1 MLSAVKFVRVDS
13 AGERKKDSS
22 GHKVKPRKGSDDS
35 SDSEH
40 EKRRKKR
47 KRERGGK
54 KGKRKGRR
62 GSESEAGESESDI
75 EDGRA
80 TRRAR
85 KREERRKR
93 RGKWIE
99 DVADGSDD
107 SEGSDEEG
115 DEIRAGVTAVHCTLL
130 SLNASTPFLSA
141 PPVLLSPSPGVRPG
155 AGSGAGFDGGLG
167 ARSEGA
173 GQGGQQARE
182 AAGLEWMMRA
192 PERPLSETR
201 AVEEEE
207 EKGRKECFS
216 APFRVALIPLWYAAL
231 VVCVFQHVVLGSSAR
246 ELNPYFKT
254 GDGFPDSAAAHPAAD
269 PAAHP
274 AAQRPGSARPA
285 PPPGVG
291 DGGASWRLKA
301 LRRAKEQAEREGK
314 RLSEVVSDRRGG
326 RDDGGEEEE
335 DEEEER
341 RMRGGRRGYLE
352 GVSAGARAGMR
363 VPQQESVSWRR
374 RGEGGA
380 PGGRGGAGGKVRD
393 GEGGEGKGSEE
404 RKQAWKGV
412 GAWRPG
418 MGVGRRGGWAD
429 GVLEEAARSVN
440 AFADDGGFLAQQ
452 LARGDVAGHGVGG
465 GESEKGVAAGEEAR
479 GADGG
484 RRGATGETGR
494 DSAGSGGAGGKAEGV
509 TAGDGKKSERREGGE
524 GRASEDGGKRGAGE
538 EVGRCSGG
546 GGEGMEG
553 GAERVAAAA
562 VDAGDA
568 RVQEIL
574 AGGLT
579 ANQMAAKAM
588 RLKLMGKAEE
598 ADCWQVGWAQVGWAQ
613 VGWAQVGWAQ
623 VGWAQV
629 GWAQVGWA
637 QRAAAAKSQPPPPA
651 PPPALLAAPATST
664 LEPRA
669 LGEGRGDGEGEA
681 GEGEGRREVVQLP
694 LLDGSG
700 RYLPAVMA
708 AREGRDEVQAGR
720 REKRVERYDVEGG
733 TGQRASARPP
743 CAGPRSGLV
752 AARMVDCGLGVVGR
766 GDGHGMGEA
775 RGGTDAQGQG
785 MASKSSS
792 TSSAIP
798 SLPSAPPSL
807 DYAPPSLDYAPPSL
821 DYAPPSLDYA
831 PPSLDHA
838 PPSLDHAPPSLDHA
852 PPSLDHAPPSLDHAP
867 PSLDHAPPSL
877 DHAPPSLDYAPPSLD
892 HAPPS
897 LDHAPPSLDHAP
909 PSLDHAP
916 PSLDHA
922 PPSLDYAPPSLDHAP
937 PSLDHAPP
945 SLDHAP
951 PSLDHAPPSLDHAP
965 PSLDYA
971 PPSLDHAPPSLDHA
985 PPSLDH
991 APPSL
996 DHAPPS
1002 LDHAP
1007 PSLDYAPPS
1016 LDHAPPSL
1024 DHAPPSLDYAPLTG
1038 SAPARPA
1045 GIGRAGGRYKGPVA
1059 VDDEYDWD
1067 EGLQAGGG
1075 GGGRKKGRPSQ
1086 QQREKAGQVGEY
1098 RRQAAVQ
1105 QRCQQCIDSPARPR
1119 HLVVSVA
1126 AHSYLMLPPGGSL
1139 LPNHVL
1145 IVPSEHEGSMRVVE
1159 EAVWDEV
1166 RNFKKCL
1173 TRMAMAVEEGA
1184 GVIFLESAVGVGG
1197 AGRQRKHCYV
1207 EAIPVPAAVM
1217 AQAPLYFKKV
1227 GRAGPNGT
1235 CTDVCFPSTSTS
1247 YAPQS
1252 GGWFEAGSLQTGKCV
1267 KGKGVPWRE
1276 ALDEAESEWSQQHS
1290 KRILDT
1296 RAIRGGLRGAI
1307 PPNFPYFHVEF
1318 GLQGGYCHVIDD
1330 ESSFKASLGRDVIAG
1345 MMEMDPQRFGGRAR
1359 ARGGRGGVGSRP
1371 QEVQQSVAKFMES
1384 WKPFDWTKMLD
1395 G

>member
-35 SDSEH
+35 SDSER
-40 EKRRKKR
+40 ERRRKKR
-47 KRERGGK
+47 KKERGGK
-54 KGKRKGRR
+54 KGKRRGRR
-62 GSESEAGESESDI
+62 GGESEAGESESDS

-99 DVADGSDD
+99 DVSDGSDD

-115 DEIRAGVTAVHCTLL
+115 DEIRAGVTA
-130 SLNASTPFLSA
+130 
-141 PPVLLSPSPGVRPG
+141 G
-155 AGSGAGFDGGLG
+155 AGSGAGLGAGLG

-173 GQGGQQARE
+173 GQGGQQSRE
-182 AAGLEWMMRA
+182 AAGMEWMMRA
-192 PERPLSETR
+192 PERPLGEAR

-207 EKGRKECFS
+207 EKGRKQ
-216 APFRVALIPLWYAAL
+216 I
-231 VVCVFQHVVLGSSAR
+231 VLGSSAR

-269 PAAHP
+269 PAAHS
-274 AAQRPGSARPA
+274 AAQRLGSARPA

-314 RLSEVVSDRRGG
+314 RLSEVVSDRWGSLSSLTARLSSARAAPAFAHKHAARDRERGVGEDRGDEGEGAKDGRGEGEREGKRSRDGEGLRIEDVKGDGGRGGEGKGWRGKEGGTRDKGSGGRGGWRQEGEREREGEGRGRRGG

-341 RMRGGRRGYLE
+341 RMRGGRMGYLE
-352 GVSAGARAGMR
+352 GVSVGARAGMR

-380 PGGRGGAGGKVRD
+380 RGERGVAGDKSRA
-393 GEGGEGKGSEE
+393 GEGGGGEGGEE

-452 LARGDVAGHGVGG
+452 LARGDVVAGPDAGGGKPLRGVGTR
-465 GESEKGVAAGEEAR
+465 EEAR
-479 GADGG
+479 GADG
-484 RRGATGETGR
+484 RSGAAGARGR
-494 DSAGSGGAGGKAEGV
+494 DAGGAGEKAEGV
-509 TAGDGKKSERREGGE
+509 TAGDGDKSDWREGGE
-524 GRASEDGGKRGAGE
+524 GRASEGRASEGRASEGRASEDSGERGAGE
-538 EVGRCSGG
+538 EVGRFARG

-553 GAERVAAAA
+553 GGGAA

-588 RLKLMGKAEE
+588 RLKLMGNADE
-598 ADCWQVGWAQVGWAQ
+598 ADCWQVGWAQRGWAQGGWAQGGWAQVGWAQ

-623 VGWAQV
+623 VGWGEWRMVRECGSGVWLRECA
-629 GWAQVGWA
+629 
-637 QRAAAAKSQPPPPA
+637 RAAAAKSQPPPPA

-669 LGEGRGDGEGEA
+669 LGEGRGDGEGER

-694 LLDGSG
+694 LVDGSG

-733 TGQRASARPP
+733 TGQRARYFADDDGASLQQ
-743 CAGPRSGLV
+743 LV
-752 AARMVDCGLGVVGR
+752 AAERAGADDLGGWDRRV
-766 GDGHGMGEA
+766 A
-775 RGGTDAQGQG
+775 
-785 MASKSSS
+785 
-792 TSSAIP
+792 
-798 SLPSAPPSL
+798 
-807 DYAPPSLDYAPPSL
+807 
-821 DYAPPSLDYA
+821 
-831 PPSLDHA
+831 
-838 PPSLDHAPPSLDHA
+838 
-852 PPSLDHAPPSLDHAP
+852 
-867 PSLDHAPPSL
+867 
-877 DHAPPSLDYAPPSLD
+877 
-892 HAPPS
+892 
-897 LDHAPPSLDHAP
+897 
-909 PSLDHAP
+909 
-916 PSLDHA
+916 
-922 PPSLDYAPPSLDHAP
+922 
-937 PSLDHAPP
+937 
-945 SLDHAP
+945 
-951 PSLDHAPPSLDHAP
+951 
-965 PSLDYA
+965 
-971 PPSLDHAPPSLDHA
+971 
-985 PPSLDH
+985 
-991 APPSL
+991 
-996 DHAPPS
+996 
-1002 LDHAP
+1002 
-1007 PSLDYAPPS
+1007 
-1016 LDHAPPSL
+1016 
-1024 DHAPPSLDYAPLTG
+1024 
-1038 SAPARPA
+1038 A
-1045 GIGRAGGRYKGPVA
+1045 GIGRTGGRYKGPVE

-1067 EGLQAGGG
+1067 EGLHAGGG

-1086 QQREKAGQVGEY
+1086 QQREKAGQVGEF

-1145 IVPSEHEGSMRVVE
+1145 IVPSEVSHTVQWPHKAPLTLKTPAAVAMHARAPHSLTPSTPCHSPPRWWQHEGSMRVVE

-1173 TRMAMAVEEGA
+1173 TRMAMATQEGA
-1184 GVIFLESAVGVGG
+1184 GVIFLESAMGVGG

-1217 AQAPLYFKKV
+1217 AQAPLYFKK
-1227 GRAGPNGT
+1227 
-1235 CTDVCFPSTSTS
+1235 
-1247 YAPQS
+1247 
-1252 GGWFEAGSLQTGKCV
+1252 
-1267 KGKGVPWRE
+1267 

-1290 KRILDT
+1290 KRIIDT
-1296 RAIRGGLRGAI
+1296 RAIRGGLRSAI

-1318 GLQGGYCHVIDD
+1318 SLQGGYCHVIDD
-1330 ESSFKASLGRDVIAG
+1330 ESAFKASLGRD
-1345 MMEMDPQRFGGRAR
+1345 
-1359 ARGGRGGVGSRP
+1359 
-1371 QEVQQSVAKFMES
+1371 EVQQSVTKFMES

>member
-1 MLSAVKFVRVDS
+1 MKGPRGLGATGPGTKGA
-13 AGERKKDSS
+13 AGPETK
-22 GHKVKPRKGSDDS
+22 GAAGPRCDGAAGPETKGP
-35 SDSEH
+35 
-40 EKRRKKR
+40 
-47 KRERGGK
+47 RGL
-54 KGKRKGRR
+54 
-62 GSESEAGESESDI
+62 
-75 EDGRA
+75 
-80 TRRAR
+80 
-85 KREERRKR
+85 
-93 RGKWIE
+93 
-99 DVADGSDD
+99 
-107 SEGSDEEG
+107 
-115 DEIRAGVTAVHCTLL
+115 VHCTLL
-130 SLNASTPFLSA
+130 SLNASTPFLSS
-141 PPVLLSPSPGVRPG
+141 PPVLLSPSPGARPG

-192 PERPLSETR
+192 PERPLGETR

-207 EKGRKECFS
+207 EKGKGEAFHKVLLCPFQFCS
-216 APFRVALIPLWYAAL
+216 APFSVALIPLWYAPL
-231 VVCVFQHVVLGSSAR
+231 VVVLGSSAR
-246 ELNPYFKT
+246 ELNPYFKS

-269 PAAHP
+269 P

-314 RLSEVVSDRRGG
+314 RLSEVVSDRWGSLSSLTARLSSARAAPAFAHKHAARDRERGAGEDRGEEGEGAQDGREKREREGKLSRGVEGSRIEDKEGDGEGKGWRGKEGGTRDKGIGGRGRWGQEGKRERQGEGRGRRGG

-352 GVSAGARAGMR
+352 GVSGGARAGMR

-380 PGGRGGAGGKVRD
+380 PGGRGGTGDKVRD

-452 LARGDVAGHGVGG
+452 LAHGPVAGQGAGGAESERGVG
-465 GESEKGVAAGEEAR
+465 AAEEAR

-484 RRGATGETGR
+484 RRGTAGERGR
-494 DSAGSGGAGGKAEGV
+494 DATSSGGAGGRAEG
-509 TAGDGKKSERREGGE
+509 AAIGDGEKSERREGGE
-524 GRASEDGGKRGAGE
+524 QRASEDGVQKGAGE
-538 EVGRCSGG
+538 EVGRIG
-546 GGEGMEG
+546 GGESMEG
-553 GAERVAAAA
+553 GAERVGGAA

-588 RLKLMGKAEE
+588 QLKLMGKAEE
-598 ADCWQVGWAQVGWAQ
+598 ADCW
-613 VGWAQVGWAQ
+613 
-623 VGWAQV
+623 
-629 GWAQVGWA
+629 

-651 PPPALLAAPATST
+651 PPPALLAVPATST

-669 LGEGRGDGEGEA
+669 LGEGRGDGEEEEEERG
-681 GEGEGRREVVQLP
+681 GRREVVQLP
-694 LLDGSG
+694 LVDGSG

-708 AREGRDEVQAGR
+708 AREGRGEVQAGR
-720 REKRVERYDVEGG
+720 REKRVERYDVEAG
-733 TGQRASARPP
+733 TGKRA
-743 CAGPRSGLV
+743 
-752 AARMVDCGLGVVGR
+752 R
-766 GDGHGMGEA
+766 GDGHGMGEP
-775 RGGTDAQGQG
+775 RGGTDGKHEQQPI
-785 MASKSSS
+785 S
-792 TSSAIP
+792 TPSAIP
-798 SLPSAPPSL
+798 SLPSVPPSL
-807 DYAPPSLDYAPPSL
+807 E
-821 DYAPPSLDYA
+821 
-831 PPSLDHA
+831 
-838 PPSLDHAPPSLDHA
+838 
-852 PPSLDHAPPSLDHAP
+852 
-867 PSLDHAPPSL
+867 
-877 DHAPPSLDYAPPSLD
+877 
-892 HAPPS
+892 
-897 LDHAPPSLDHAP
+897 
-909 PSLDHAP
+909 
-916 PSLDHA
+916 
-922 PPSLDYAPPSLDHAP
+922 
-937 PSLDHAPP
+937 
-945 SLDHAP
+945 
-951 PSLDHAPPSLDHAP
+951 
-965 PSLDYA
+965 
-971 PPSLDHAPPSLDHA
+971 
-985 PPSLDH
+985 
-991 APPSL
+991 
-996 DHAPPS
+996 
-1002 LDHAP
+1002 
-1007 PSLDYAPPS
+1007 
-1016 LDHAPPSL
+1016 
-1024 DHAPPSLDYAPLTG
+1024 YAPLTG
-1038 SAPARPA
+1038 SALCLPR
-1045 GIGRAGGRYKGPVA
+1045 
-1059 VDDEYDWD
+1059 
-1067 EGLQAGGG
+1067 
-1075 GGGRKKGRPSQ
+1075 RPSQ
-1086 QQREKAGQVGEY
+1086 QQREKAGQVGEF
-1098 RRQAAVQ
+1098 RRQVAVQ

-1145 IVPSEHEGSMRVVE
+1145 IVPSEHEDSMRVVE

-1173 TRMAMAVEEGA
+1173 TRMAMAVDDGA
-1184 GVIFLESAVGVGG
+1184 GVIFLESAMGVGG

-1227 GRAGPNGT
+1227 GRVTMARALT
-1235 CTDVCFPSTSTS
+1235 CASSPLPPPTHLKVVDGLRREVSRL
-1247 YAPQS
+1247 
-1252 GGWFEAGSLQTGKCV
+1252 GSVLRE
-1267 KGKGVPWRE
+1267 KGFRG

-1296 RAIRGGLRGAI
+1296 RAIRGGLRAAI

-1318 GLQGGYCHVIDD
+1318 GLQVSPPAQLAMMHVVASGSRAGETNSHDHSASSFDTPLNPPAPPAAHPTPLPPRQGGYCHVIDD
-1330 ESSFKASLGRDVIAG
+1330 ESSFKPSFGRDVIAG
-1345 MMEMDPQRFGGRAR
+1345 MMEMDPERFGGRAR

-1371 QEVQQSVAKFMES
+1371 QEVQQSVAKFIES

>member
-35 SDSEH
+35 SDSER
-40 EKRRKKR
+40 ERRRKKR
-47 KRERGGK
+47 KKERGGK
-54 KGKRKGRR
+54 KGKRRGRR
-62 GSESEAGESESDI
+62 GGESEAGESESDS

-99 DVADGSDD
+99 DVSDGSDD

-115 DEIRAGVTAVHCTLL
+115 DEIRAGVTA
-130 SLNASTPFLSA
+130 
-141 PPVLLSPSPGVRPG
+141 
-155 AGSGAGFDGGLG
+155 GLG

-173 GQGGQQARE
+173 GQGGQQSRE
-182 AAGLEWMMRA
+182 AAGMEWMMRA
-192 PERPLSETR
+192 PERPLGEAR
-201 AVEEEE
+201 AVEEEEE
-207 EKGRKECFS
+207 EKGRKE
-216 APFRVALIPLWYAAL
+216 I
-231 VVCVFQHVVLGSSAR
+231 VLGSSAR

-269 PAAHP
+269 PAAHS
-274 AAQRPGSARPA
+274 AAQRLGSARPA

-314 RLSEVVSDRRGG
+314 RLSEVVSDRWGSLSSLTARLSSARAAPAFAHKHAARDRERGVGEDRGDEGEGAKDGRGEGEREGKRSRDGEGLRIEDVKGDGGRGGEGKGWRGKEGGTRDKGSGGRGGWRQEEEREREGEGRGRRGG

-352 GVSAGARAGMR
+352 GVSVGARAGMR

-380 PGGRGGAGGKVRD
+380 RGERGVAGDKTRA
-393 GEGGEGKGSEE
+393 GEGGGGEGGEE

-452 LARGDVAGHGVGG
+452 LARGDVVAGPDAGGGKPLRGVGTR
-465 GESEKGVAAGEEAR
+465 EEAR
-479 GADGG
+479 GADG
-484 RRGATGETGR
+484 RRGAAGERGR
-494 DSAGSGGAGGKAEGV
+494 DAAGSGGAGEKAEGV
-509 TAGDGKKSERREGGE
+509 TAGDGDKSDWREGGE
-524 GRASEDGGKRGAGE
+524 GRASEDGGERGAGE
-538 EVGRCSGG
+538 EVGSFARG

-553 GAERVAAAA
+553 GGGAA

-588 RLKLMGKAEE
+588 RLKLMGKADE
-598 ADCWQVGWAQVGWAQ
+598 ADCWQVGWAQRGWAQVGWAQ
-613 VGWAQVGWAQ
+613 VGWAQGGWAQGGWAQGGWAQRGWAQ
-623 VGWAQV
+623 VGWAQG
-629 GWAQVGWA
+629 GWAQVGWGEWRM
-637 QRAAAAKSQPPPPA
+637 RAAAAKSQPPPPA
-651 PPPALLAAPATST
+651 PPPALLTAPATST

-669 LGEGRGDGEGEA
+669 LGEGRGDGEGER

-694 LLDGSG
+694 LVDGSG

-733 TGQRASARPP
+733 TGQRARDCFVASFPKKVEASLLRSAHVVER
-743 CAGPRSGLV
+743 GP
-752 AARMVDCGLGVVGR
+752 GVVRR
-766 GDGHGMGEA
+766 GDGRAKGRNGCQRAGHGKQE
-775 RGGTDAQGQG
+775 QQPISI
-785 MASKSSS
+785 ASASPP
-792 TSSAIP
+792 IP
-798 SLPSAPPSL
+798 SVPPSL
-807 DYAPPSLDYAPPSL
+807 DYALCSTMPFARLCPSLDYALRSTMPFARLCPSL
-821 DYAPPSLDYA
+821 DYALRSTMPFARLCPSLDYA
-831 PPSLDHA
+831 LRSTMPFARLC
-838 PPSLDHAPPSLDHA
+838 
-852 PPSLDHAPPSLDHAP
+852 
-867 PSLDHAPPSL
+867 
-877 DHAPPSLDYAPPSLD
+877 PSLDYALRSTMPFARLC
-892 HAPPS
+892 
-897 LDHAPPSLDHAP
+897 
-909 PSLDHAP
+909 
-916 PSLDHA
+916 
-922 PPSLDYAPPSLDHAP
+922 PSLDYALRSTMPFARLC
-937 PSLDHAPP
+937 
-945 SLDHAP
+945 
-951 PSLDHAPPSLDHAP
+951 

-971 PPSLDHAPPSLDHA
+971 LRSAMPFARLC
-985 PPSLDH
+985 
-991 APPSL
+991 
-996 DHAPPS
+996 
-1002 LDHAP
+1002 
-1007 PSLDYAPPS
+1007 PSLDYALRS
-1016 LDHAPPSL
+1016 TMRFARLY
-1024 DHAPPSLDYAPLTG
+1024 PSLDYALRSTMPFARLCPSLDYALLTG
-1038 SAPARPA
+1038 SAPAP
-1045 GIGRAGGRYKGPVA
+1045 P
-1059 VDDEYDWD
+1059 
-1067 EGLQAGGG
+1067 AGGG

-1086 QQREKAGQVGEY
+1086 QQREKAGQVGEF

-1145 IVPSEHEGSMRVVE
+1145 IVPSEVSHTVQWPHKAPLTLKTPAAVAMHARAPHSLTPSTPCHSPPRWWQHEGSMRVVE

-1166 RNFKKCL
+1166 HNFKKCL
-1173 TRMAMAVEEGA
+1173 TRMAMATQEGA
-1184 GVIFLESAVGVGG
+1184 GVIFLESAMGVGG
-1197 AGRQRKHCYV
+1197 AGRQCKHCYV

-1227 GRAGPNGT
+1227 GPRCMART
-1235 CTDVCFPSTSTS
+1235 
-1247 YAPQS
+1247 
-1252 GGWFEAGSLQTGKCV
+1252 
-1267 KGKGVPWRE
+1267 

-1290 KRILDT
+1290 KRIIDT
-1296 RAIRGGLRGAI
+1296 RAIRGGLRSAI

-1318 GLQGGYCHVIDD
+1318 SLQGGYCHVIDD
-1330 ESSFKASLGRDVIAG
+1330 ESAFKASLGRDVIAG
-1345 MMEMDPQRFGGRAR
+1345 IMEMDPQRFGGRAR